1 MVEWKEAN
9 MVSALFV
16 VGNGREIMRDR
27 LVRRDTERDSL
38 MFFKETVDLFN
49 CQWHYNSSLTIVVY
63 DRNLFYNVT
72 SCCQVFVRERSTSV
86 VPLIRDETSIEGK

>member
-1 MVEWKEAN
+1 

-27 LVRRDTERDSL
+27 LVRRDMESDSV

-49 CQWHYNSSLTIVVY
+49 CQWHYNNSLTIVY
-63 DRNLFYNVT
+63 ERSLSYNVT
-72 SCCQVFVRERSTSV
+72 SCCRVFLRERFTSV